1 MNNNIMKKRLLSLAV
16 ISAFAQANDQS
27 TTTNDVSG
35 FYLGGGFGV
44 TTADDNSTFFDLNL
58 DSNDNAYKLIAG
70 YQINRIVGIETQYT
84 RYGDIYSK
92 NTDPRIYATPENFSV
107 MANLGYTFDSGWRPF
122 GTIGFGKTK
131 IKSSISSDNETS
143 FHVGVGGE
151 YSPNE
156 LKNLSLRVAYEVDG
170 FTQEV
175 QGNYGYYGVR
185 EDVTVT
191 IGTFYVG
198 ASYKF

>member
-1 MNNNIMKKRLLSLAV
+1 MERV
-16 ISAFAQANDQS
+16 
-27 TTTNDVSG
+27 
-35 FYLGGGFGV
+35 
-44 TTADDNSTFFDLNL
+44 
-58 DSNDNAYKLIAG
+58 
-70 YQINRIVGIETQYT
+70 
-84 RYGDIYSK
+84 
-92 NTDPRIYATPENFSV
+92 
-107 MANLGYTFDSGWRPF
+107 LGYTFDSGWRPF